1 MAKTT
6 YMLADEEQGDDG
18 LRVAYYV
25 LAESHAEL
33 IATLERCQSMP
44 LLMKTWD
51 KASRDAAYDEIQ
63 AVLTTAR
70 KL

>member
-1 MAKTT
+1 MPKYDRT
-6 YMLADEEQGDDG
+6 Y
-18 LRVAYYV
+18 AYDAAA
-25 LAESHAEL
+25 LAESHAGL

-63 AVLTTAR
+63 DALTQAR